1 MLDLGEMHPLTAVF
15 ILLELMMLSVQL
27 YFYLIWPYHRSRL
40 TYLIL
45 LVLLI
50 IYNLTGGFLP
60 DADISGLSLP
70 VQNIIAY
77 GCGFLMAAYFPYYFY
92 SSFDLS
98 ALRFH
103 AVYGAPLFLLL
114 PYLVFFVLLYPVS
127 GDLDFAVN
135 YGLIIPGLYS
145 PVLLVAMFRAIR
157 LRFSGNEDDP
167 DPFTRL
173 EIQAVYWA
181 VSPWVFMCLFAYLH
195 VAQWVEVLFTNTGFA
210 IIAVL
215 FLQRSTR
222 QERMERKRRMERDAL
237 EEKQQA
243 DFTETCMR
251 MGLSLREAEVALML
265 CQGMEYKV
273 IAEQLHISART
284 VDTHAHRIYYK
295 LGVRNKIELQQVLGF
310 KLMLV

>member
-15 ILLELMMLSVQL
+15 IVLELMMLSVQL

-50 IYNLTGGFLP
+50 CYNVTGGFFP
-60 DADISGLSLP
+60 DPDIQSLSVS

-77 GCGFLMAAYFPYYFY
+77 GSGFLMSAYFPYYFY
-92 SSFDLS
+92 SSFGLS

-103 AVYGAPLFLLL
+103 AVFGAPLFLLL
-114 PYLVFFVLLYPVS
+114 PYMVFFVLLYPVL
-127 GDLDFAVN
+127 GDLDFAIT

-145 PVLLVAMFRAIR
+145 PVLLVSMFRAIK
-157 LRFSGNEDDP
+157 LRFSGNENDP
-167 DPFTRL
+167 DRFTRL

-181 VSPWVFMCLFAYLH
+181 VSPWVFMCLFAYLR
-195 VAQWVEVLFTNTGFA
+195 VDQWVEVLFTNTGFV

-215 FLQRSTR
+215 FLHRSGSY
-222 QERMERKRRMERDAL
+222 ERMERKRRQELDAL

-243 DFTETCMR
+243 DFSQTCLE
-251 MGLSLREAEVALML
+251 MGLSLRESEVALRL
-265 CQGMEYKV
+265 CQGLEYKV

-284 VDTHAHRIYYK
+284 VDTHAHRIYDK
-295 LGVRNKIELQQVLGF
+295 LDVKNKIELQQVLGF
-310 KLMLV
+310 SN